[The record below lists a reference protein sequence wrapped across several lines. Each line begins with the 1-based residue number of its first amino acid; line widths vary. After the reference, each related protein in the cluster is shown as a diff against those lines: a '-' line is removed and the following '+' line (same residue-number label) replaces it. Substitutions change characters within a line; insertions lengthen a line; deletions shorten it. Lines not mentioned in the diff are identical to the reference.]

1 MNIEGFDVSFI
12 SYNDLIL
19 SKKAVLRDKDID
31 DTNQLNSINQLSD
44 NKQDLNIS
52 SNDII
57 REVSNN
63 IHGLKTQVNPNERNN
78 NRNEGMSMI

>member
-31 DTNQLNSINQLSD
+31 DINQLNSINQLSD